1 MLLTD
6 EKKADMYPAATMED
20 ASIAAEE
27 TYYTNLTNTQYN
39 KPAWFA
45 DANYPTNAKVA
56 RLKNEAGSQKIGPNI
71 LLKVMA
77 GDSYNLRVTAG
88 WESGE
93 ATNSSTNVL
102 NDLLNI
108 LSTSVAGQSGGKVAA
123 GDLQADGSGLNSALT
138 NFLGTQTTS
147 GSKPKAY
154 LNWILLYEQF
164 KVVSGSN
171 GFIQVGASGS
181 AVPLTQTGLT
191 VPKSGYLYIYT
202 SNEATN
208 IDVFFDNLQ
217 VTHIRG
223 PILEETHY
231 YPFGLTMAGISSKA
245 LAFGQPANKL
255 KYNGKE
261 EQRKEFSDG
270 SGLEWLDYGARMYDN
285 QIGRWNHIDP
295 LSEKMR
301 RHSPYNYA
309 FNNPIRFIDPDGM
322 APTDWIRFTNQYGE
336 NRAVWVNN
344 ATDQKTAEQWA
355 RTMEA
360 NNLGKYT
367 NVQYIGK
374 TGTIESGYTDL
385 DPMSQPYQLNE
396 DGSAIP
402 GIAAKRSVT
411 GIDQANVEPL
421 QGASLGGEIFDIA
434 LNAVSGVAEGLGEN
448 LINNQKLHFRTIKP
462 SPSYGFKVYL
472 KPEIQGFMGKV
483 LGKSVAS
490 IGLAISVANVVKAY
504 NKEGEFGNNTR
515 AEAAKAATGMAGAY
529 AGAKMGAATGAVIGG
544 PVGAVIGGA
553 IGAIFG
559 ALGGEWLADKIY
571 N

>member
-1 MLLTD
+1 MIKDHLGNVRMMLTD

-39 KPAWFA
+39 KPAWFT

-77 GDSYNLRVTAG
+77 GDSYNVRVTAG

-138 NFLGTQTTS
+138 SFLGTQTTA

-154 LNWILLYEQF
+154 LNWILLDEQF
-164 KVVSGSN
+164 KLVSGSN

-231 YPFGLTMAGISSKA
+231 YPFGLTMAGISSKT
-245 LAFGQPANKL
+245 LAFGSPENKF

-261 EQRKEFSDG
+261 EQKGEFADG

-285 QIGRWNHIDP
+285 QIGRWHVQDGRA
-295 LSEKMR
+295 EKYISF
-301 RHSPYNYA
+301 SPYHYCA
-309 FNNPIRFIDPDGM
+309 NNPISYLDIDGNEFTDG
-322 APTDWIRFTNQYGE
+322 AWKWINKLVADINSKQERNNSSIEKYRSKIAEGGSEKQIKRWEKNISNLEGNNKELEQTRGEIATLSASSQVYDVISDNGGTERDILGNSTTTNQTTFNSDNNRVQLTVSSGTDLGLFSHELKHMYQFETGE
-336 NRAVWVNN
+336 ISLGLTKNN
-344 ATDQKTAEQWA
+344 GGTFFKD
-355 RTMEA
+355 
-360 NNLGKYT
+360 NNLLFYDLSDEVAAYQRGALFGQRENITSTADVLAKGIYDSR
-367 NVQYIGK
+367 IP
-374 TGTIESGYTDL
+374 SG
-385 DPMSQPYQLNE
+385 P
-396 DGSAIP
+396 I
-402 GIAAKRSVT
+402 
-411 GIDQANVEPL
+411 
-421 QGASLGGEIFDIA
+421 
-434 LNAVSGVAEGLGEN
+434 NAVNHPDAA
-448 LINNQKLHFRTIKP
+448 TIKSNP
-462 SPSYGFKVYL
+462 QSIANKYNAAFRIGTTTY
-472 KPEIQGFMGKV
+472 KPQ
-483 LGKSVAS
+483 
-490 IGLAISVANVVKAY
+490 
-504 NKEGEFGNNTR
+504 
-515 AEAAKAATGMAGAY
+515 
-529 AGAKMGAATGAVIGG
+529 
-544 PVGAVIGGA
+544 
-553 IGAIFG
+553 
-559 ALGGEWLADKIY
+559 
-571 N
+571 